1 MKSCITE
8 FMIIMCKMCV
18 GCLPLPTMKG
28 ILGKYYYVFQFCFDV
43 GKSMGD
49 SVEGAYDL
57 MLSLCEFPDLTIS
70 PSRILLQI
78 EMVLQR
84 TPHQPILYFFPYF

>member
-1 MKSCITE
+1 MNL
-8 FMIIMCKMCV
+8 MCKMCV
-18 GCLPLPTMKG
+18 GCLPFPTMKV
-28 ILGKYYYVFQFCFDV
+28 ILGTNYYVFQFCFDA
-43 GKSMGD
+43 GKSKGD

-57 MLSLCEFPDLTIS
+57 MLSLCEFSDLTIF
-70 PSRILLQI
+70 PNRILLQI